1 MGGGTGRAPIP
12 LKINGHFMIKSAL
25 SWIFNVEGPAG
36 CDGFTGIGYNKLMR
50 PLSGDEKW
58 LVESGRRAEWPVR
71 SVKEASESCRR
82 S

>member
-1 MGGGTGRAPIP
+1 
-12 LKINGHFMIKSAL
+12 MIKSAL

-58 LVESGRRAEWPVR
+58 LVESGRRA
-71 SVKEASESCRR
+71 
-82 S
+82 